1 MDMGLLSICLN
12 SGGSWNFYSSAG
24 AKEEKEQY
32 VREILTF
39 VTLTNN
45 PRDLVK

>member
-24 AKEEKEQY
+24 AEEEKEQY